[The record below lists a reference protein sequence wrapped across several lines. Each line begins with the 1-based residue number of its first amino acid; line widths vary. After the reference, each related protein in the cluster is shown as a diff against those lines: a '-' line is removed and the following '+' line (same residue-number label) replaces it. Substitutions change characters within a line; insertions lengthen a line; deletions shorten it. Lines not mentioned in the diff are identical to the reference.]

1 MQRSTNGSDFASIG
15 NVSSRN
21 QNARST
27 YSSTD
32 NNPVN
37 GVAYYRLKSVELN
50 GKAGYSKIV
59 SINFSKAGG
68 VSIYPTKWKAG
79 STLHI
84 TNPSSDNLTVY
95 FYSASG
101 RLLGKAKAESNQLQP
116 TFLSTTTGMIFYK
129 VIKEDG
135 SQAGSGTLIAD

>member
-1 MQRSTNGSDFASIG
+1 M
-15 NVSSRN
+15 SSRN
-21 QNARST
+21 QNARSV

-68 VSIYPTKWKAG
+68 VSIYPTKLRAG
-79 STLHI
+79 STLNI
-84 TNPSSDNLTVY
+84 TNPGSNNLTVY

-101 RLLGKAKAESNQLQP
+101 KLLGKAKAESNQLQAS
-116 TFLSTTTGMIFYK
+116 FLSNTAGMIFYK
-129 VIKEDG
+129 IVKEDG
-135 SQAGSGTLIAD
+135 SQVGSGTLIVN